1 MTAKSHLS
9 PDRIQLLQEL
19 AHTYGTP
26 LYVYD
31 MEQIK
36 RNFLSFKQAFNARKS
51 LICYALKANSNLS
64 VLRLLAELGSGADCV
79 SIGEVKRALLA
90 GIPKY
95 KIIFSG
101 VGKKDDEI
109 KEALELGILFINV
122 ESCVSIGEV
131 KRALLAGIPKY
142 KIIFSGVGKKD
153 DEIKEALELGILFI
167 NVESFEELKRVEA
180 IAKSLADSACSDRV
194 GFLAKNGDCG
204 GESALITTQGKSLD
218 SPCKAPFLA
227 QKSCREQTALE
238 STFSQSPTANKKVDS
253 STATT
258 LSEPAK
264 DSRIFT
270 QDAAS
275 VSEPQS
281 AKTESAF
288 DNHAT
293 GGRIFLKK
301 HRLSASGIPCFDE
314 KVGLCSGEQ
323 GDKTCGLSR
332 ELATNSPLFRK
343 KPTPETQKARIS
355 IRVNPNIDAKTHPYI
370 STGLHENKFGV
381 DMESAKQMYLYAHKS
396 AFLEP
401 VGIHFHI
408 GSQLTDLEPLTQA
421 ARKIADLAR
430 SLLALGVNLR
440 FFDIG
445 GGLGIRYEDE
455 KPIDLYS
462 YAQGILSTLSGC
474 DWTIICEPGRRIV
487 GDSGLLLT
495 QVISQKLTESKR
507 FVIVDAG
514 MNDLV
519 RPALYGAYHQP
530 IILQNSACSDRV
542 GFLAK
547 NGDCGGDSALITTQ
561 GKSLESPCKAPFLAQ
576 KSCREDI
583 ALESTFSQSPTA
595 ILRILEEDNQGGLEK
610 SSLSSLR
617 ADEIGVAIH
626 KNNAQKTQNLESTFE
641 TSANSQAQSVASLEK
656 VDSST
661 ATTLSEPAKDSRIF
675 NAQKTQN
682 LESTFE
688 TSANSQAQ
696 SVASLEKVDSSTAT
710 TLSEP
715 AKDSRIFTQDAASV
729 SEPHNEKT
737 ESVFDNHAAGGRIFD
752 EKVGL
757 CSGEQGDKTCG
768 LSTQRATNSPLFRK
782 KPTPETQ
789 KAESPSTADIVGP
802 VCESSDT
809 FCKNIALPPL
819 HNGALLGFSNA
830 GAYGYSMA
838 STYNARMRPAE
849 VGIYADG
856 ARLIKPRESL
866 HNGALL
872 GFSNAGAYGYSM
884 ASTYNARMRP
894 AEVGIYADGARL
906 IKPRESFEASVADEL
921 ALLDSSK

>member
-9 PDRIQLLQEL
+9 PERIQLLQEL

-122 ESCVSIGEV
+122 ES
-131 KRALLAGIPKY
+131 
-142 KIIFSGVGKKD
+142 
-153 DEIKEALELGILFI
+153 
-167 NVESFEELKRVEA
+167 FEELKRVEA
-180 IAKSLADSACSDRV
+180 IAKSLVDSALGSHSADF
-194 GFLAKNGDCG
+194 GDLEATADHQSSSAPKSPKNY
-204 GESALITTQGKSLD
+204 A
-218 SPCKAPFLA
+218 
-227 QKSCREQTALE
+227 
-238 STFSQSPTANKKVDS
+238 SPTAIPRILEEEKQGGLEKSAANKKVDS
-253 STATT
+253 SGNA
-258 LSEPAK
+258 
-264 DSRIFT
+264 
-270 QDAAS
+270 QN
-275 VSEPQS
+275 VSEPQ
-281 AKTESAF
+281 AAAVEMRNRGFQGAGEGIYLGDNEQARAAESTIYRSKP
-288 DNHAT
+288 AT
-293 GGRIFLKK
+293 
-301 HRLSASGIPCFDE
+301 A
-314 KVGLCSGEQ
+314 VQGEAEA
-323 GDKTCGLSR
+323 GFFR
-332 ELATNSPLFRK
+332 NATPKPSQAESPK
-343 KPTPETQKARIS
+343 KARIS

-576 KSCREDI
+576 KSCREDTT
-583 ALESTFSQSPTA
+583 LESTC
-595 ILRILEEDNQGGLEK
+595 
-610 SSLSSLR
+610 
-617 ADEIGVAIH
+617 
-626 KNNAQKTQNLESTFE
+626 E

-661 ATTLSEPAKDSRIF
+661 ATTLSEPAKDSRI
-675 NAQKTQN
+675 
-682 LESTFE
+682 
-688 TSANSQAQ
+688 
-696 SVASLEKVDSSTAT
+696 LEKNA
-710 TLSEP
+710 
-715 AKDSRIFTQDAASV
+715 
-729 SEPHNEKT
+729 
-737 ESVFDNHAAGGRIFD
+737 ESVFD
-752 EKVGL
+752 
-757 CSGEQGDKTCG
+757 
-768 LSTQRATNSPLFRK
+768 K
-782 KPTPETQ
+782 KPQAAAIEMRNRGFQ
-789 KAESPSTADIVGP
+789 GAGEGIYLGDNEQARAAESTIYRSNATPKPMPKADIVGP

-856 ARLIKPRESL
+856 ARLIKPRES
-866 HNGALL
+866 
-872 GFSNAGAYGYSM
+872 
-884 ASTYNARMRP
+884 
-894 AEVGIYADGARL
+894 
-906 IKPRESFEASVADEL
+906 FEASVADEL

>member
-9 PDRIQLLQEL
+9 PERIQLLQEL

-122 ESCVSIGEV
+122 ES
-131 KRALLAGIPKY
+131 
-142 KIIFSGVGKKD
+142 
-153 DEIKEALELGILFI
+153 
-167 NVESFEELKRVEA
+167 FEELKRIESITKLLV
-180 IAKSLADSACSDRV
+180 DSRT
-194 GFLAKNGDCG
+194 NP
-204 GESALITTQGKSLD
+204 
-218 SPCKAPFLA
+218 SP
-227 QKSCREQTALE
+227 E
-238 STFSQSPTANKKVDS
+238 ST
-253 STATT
+253 
-258 LSEPAK
+258 
-264 DSRIFT
+264 R
-270 QDAAS
+270 
-275 VSEPQS
+275 
-281 AKTESAF
+281 
-288 DNHAT
+288 
-293 GGRIFLKK
+293 
-301 HRLSASGIPCFDE
+301 
-314 KVGLCSGEQ
+314 
-323 GDKTCGLSR
+323 
-332 ELATNSPLFRK
+332 
-343 KPTPETQKARIS
+343 ARIS

-408 GSQLTDLEPLTQA
+408 GSQLTDLEPLIEA
-421 ARKIADLAR
+421 AHKIANLAR
-430 SLLALGVNLR
+430 SLLALGINLR

-530 IILQNSACSDRV
+530 IILQNSALGSHSADLAHFEATADHQSSSAPKC
-542 GFLAK
+542 AK
-547 NGDCGGDSALITTQ
+547 NYESTTAIPRILEEESQ
-561 GKSLESPCKAPFLAQ
+561 GECETSCLEQ
-576 KSCREDI
+576 T

-595 ILRILEEDNQGGLEK
+595 KR
-610 SSLSSLR
+610 S
-617 ADEIGVAIH
+617 
-626 KNNAQKTQNLESTFE
+626 F
-641 TSANSQAQSVASLEK
+641 
-656 VDSST
+656 
-661 ATTLSEPAKDSRIF
+661 
-675 NAQKTQN
+675 
-682 LESTFE
+682 
-688 TSANSQAQ
+688 
-696 SVASLEKVDSSTAT
+696 
-710 TLSEP
+710 
-715 AKDSRIFTQDAASV
+715 
-729 SEPHNEKT
+729 
-737 ESVFDNHAAGGRIFD
+737 
-752 EKVGL
+752 
-757 CSGEQGDKTCG
+757 
-768 LSTQRATNSPLFRK
+768 FRK
-782 KPTPETQ
+782 QAIAVQGEAEAGFFRKPTP
-789 KAESPSTADIVGP
+789 KPMPKADIVGP

-856 ARLIKPRESL
+856 ARLIKPRES
-866 HNGALL
+866 
-872 GFSNAGAYGYSM
+872 
-884 ASTYNARMRP
+884 
-894 AEVGIYADGARL
+894 
-906 IKPRESFEASVADEL
+906 FEASVADEL